1 MKHILRN
8 IGGVAIPWLV
18 YGIMR
23 LLWYT
28 TRKTFHQIA
37 PIEDKQ
43 HICVTWHGELLMSTQ
58 AYRHIHPKQKAAAI
72 ISQHF
77 DGEIIARTLAFLNIR
92 SLRGSTKRGAK
103 KVLLEAFRSL
113 KAGEEI
119 LITPDGPRGPRH
131 SMSDGAIGLAR
142 KSGLPIFVMN
152 YECSSC
158 WQLKS
163 WDRFVIPKP
172 FSKIDFYMQ
181 SLSLEGMEAEEASRY
196 LREKMLEHTVQ

>member
-1 MKHILRN
+1 MKRFLRN
-8 IGGVAIPWLV
+8 IGSAVIPWII
-18 YGIMR
+18 YAIMR

-28 TRKTFHQIA
+28 ARKTFHYIT
-37 PIEDKQ
+37 PIEERQ
-43 HICVTWHGELLMSTQ
+43 YICVTWHGELLMSTQ
-58 AYRHIHPKQKAAAI
+58 AYRKIHPMQKAAAI

-77 DGEIIARTLAFLNIR
+77 DGEIIAKTLAFLKIR
-92 SLRGSTKRGAK
+92 ALRGSTKRGAK
-103 KVLLEAFRSL
+103 KVLLEAFRAV

-131 SMSDGAIGLAR
+131 SMSDGAIGLAI
-142 KSGLPIFVMN
+142 KSKLPIFVMN
-152 YECSSC
+152 YECSNY

-172 FSKIDFYMQ
+172 FSRIDFYIQ
-181 SLSLEGMEAEEASRY
+181 SLSLEGMQTEEAGQY